1 MADATIAA
9 DNRVVVDL
17 GFDKDASNV
26 YLARGREWIGSSAV
40 SRKDMMSHFR
50 LDASLKAMSAAELPT
65 GCKHLLKGLGLSNSH
80 ADLTNEYGTNL
91 SLLTVLDE
99 RAFGRPIE
107 PLPDQMVQA
116 GFQFPTTAPLSSA
129 TTFHKTSKSARPGFV
144 QPPPAKTTASVPVDA
159 KAAATAAMT
168 AQEKLK
174 KEEKKREK
182 KRKREKE
189 EAESLKTILDPL
201 VHDLKALTWKGT
213 YPCLG
218 AIVLIQPFSAWPDAK
233 GKPSNPFIVKIT
245 KENCKALGVP
255 NYFDY
260 VQEPMDLTR
269 IGEKVLLR
277 PSICRHSSDKTLE
290 ADIALLVANA
300 KRFNREGDPVHE
312 MAIEFQRAFDDKLRD
327 VYRPI
332 MDDLAAS
339 RKKLKKEKK
348 KKKDKKAKD
357 K

>member
-9 DNRVVVDL
+9 DDRVLVDL

-201 VHDLKALTWKGT
+201 VHDLKALTWK
-213 YPCLG
+213 
-218 AIVLIQPFSAWPDAK
+218 AWPDAK

-269 IGEKVLLR
+269 IGEKVQKQAYLKLEQV
-277 PSICRHSSDKTLE
+277 E

>member
-1 MADATIAA
+1 MGDANAD
-9 DNRVVVDL
+9 DRVVVDL

-26 YLARGREWIGSSAV
+26 YLARGKDWIGSSAV

-80 ADLTNEYGTNL
+80 ADLTSDYGTNL

-107 PLPDQMVQA
+107 PLPDHMVQS
-116 GFQFPTTAPLSSA
+116 GFQFPATAPLTSA
-129 TTFHKTSKSARPGFV
+129 TTFHKTSKAARPGFV
-144 QPPPAKTTASVPVDA
+144 QPPPSKTTASAPVDTKTA
-159 KAAATAAMT
+159 AAATVT

-174 KEEKKREK
+174 KDEKKKEK

-189 EAESLKTILDPL
+189 DAESLKSILDPL

-213 YPCLG
+213 LLCCSIPSRPTAQTY
-218 AIVLIQPFSAWPDAK
+218 AVIAWPDAK

-245 KENCKALGVP
+245 RDNCKALGVP
-255 NYFDY
+255 NYFDFI
-260 VQEPMDLTR
+260 QEPMDLTR
-269 IGEKVLLR
+269 VGEKVHKQAYTKL
-277 PSICRHSSDKTLE
+277 DQVE
-290 ADIALLVANA
+290 ADVALLVANA
-300 KRFNREGDPVHE
+300 KRFNREGDPVHQ
-312 MAIEFQRAFDDKLRD
+312 MAIEFQKAFDDKLRE

-332 MDDLAAS
+332 MDDLAAT
-339 RKKLKKEKK
+339 RKKQKKEKK
-348 KKKDKKAKD
+348 KKKDKKSKD